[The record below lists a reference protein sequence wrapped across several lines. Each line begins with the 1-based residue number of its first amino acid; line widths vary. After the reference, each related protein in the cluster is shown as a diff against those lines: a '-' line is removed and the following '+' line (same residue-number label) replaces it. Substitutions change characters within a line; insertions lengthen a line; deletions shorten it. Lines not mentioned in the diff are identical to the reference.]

1 MNGLTKKNTLAHVV
15 SVVFGIAVFALV
27 VKIAGLE
34 NIISSVKGFSPR
46 YLLPFLAATLGLW
59 VAASY
64 RWKVVLQGEGVR
76 VPLWTLFRYRLMVFS
91 ISYLT
96 PVARMAGEPFKVML
110 LRSQRVRASK
120 SFASIILDNF
130 IGVGFDAIIGG
141 VLLII
146 IFFTSSLLPLQIRVM
161 LLSTGVLA
169 LVVVALL
176 YFVLIRRKGIF
187 SDVLDIA
194 GIITKIGGKKFFL
207 TVKRRVAA
215 AELYIRST
223 LMRKP
228 KQVMLV
234 SFYAALSW
242 PLAIL
247 QYKFALLM
255 LGVDASVAQIVL
267 SIAVM
272 AFTAIIPIPASL
284 GVQEAGQFSVF
295 KILGMNPHLGIALSF
310 IIRLKDIIVLYL
322 SFWFL
327 SMEGF
332 NFVTFLNKKLRK
344 VLNNSRKNGKTR
356 AKKR

>member
-1 MNGLTKKNTLAHVV
+1 MDGLMKKNALVHVA

-27 VKIAGLE
+27 VKVAGLE
-34 NIISSVKGFSPR
+34 NIISSVRGFSPR
-46 YLLPFLAATLGLW
+46 YMLPFLAATLGLW

-76 VPLWTLFRYRLMVFS
+76 VPLWTLLRYRLMVFS

-110 LRSQRVRASK
+110 LRSQRVRSSK

-130 IGVGFDAIIGG
+130 IGTGFDAIIGG
-141 VLLII
+141 VLLIT
-146 IFFTSSLLPLQIRVM
+146 IFFTSSLLPLQIRAM

-169 LVVVALL
+169 LVVVAIMYL
-176 YFVLIRRKGIF
+176 VLIRRKGIF

-194 GIITKIGGKKFFL
+194 GIITKLGGKKFFL
-207 TVKRRVAA
+207 IVKRRVAA

-255 LGVDASVAQIVL
+255 LGVDASVAQIVM

-272 AFTAIIPIPASL
+272 ALTTIIPIPASL

-295 KILGMNPHLGIALSF
+295 KILGLNPHLGIALSF
-310 IIRLKDIIVLYL
+310 VIRLKDIIVLYL

-332 NFVTFLNKKLRK
+332 NFITIMNRKLQN
-344 VLNNSRKNGKTR
+344 VLNHGKKNGKNPSR
-356 AKKR
+356 